1 MKRLLLILL
10 LLLGGAWGLTALYA
24 VDQAEYAFVTQ
35 FGLPVATVDGGTDAG
50 LHVKLPWPIQ
60 SVQRLDRRLQVF
72 DLPTIET
79 LTRDRLNRTVDK
91 TLAVDAYVC
100 WRIADAAGVQQFIQ
114 TVGSVERANRIL
126 GQGISSQLG
135 AVMSNLS
142 LDDLIAVS
150 ADPAEVDRRM
160 ESIRRQL
167 FAEPDT
173 LPAEL
178 RSAMSEP
185 LRDLARNA
193 YGIEIV
199 DIRLRRFNYP
209 EQVRS
214 SITERIRSERAKKV
228 AEYESQGRRLA
239 AEISSQAELDAKLI
253 ESKALADAQRLREQA
268 DAEAERIR
276 NEAHQKD
283 PEFYVFLQKLRS
295 FRAMMADS
303 RDLILLSTRH
313 PLFDILRQGGP
324 MPKQTDQPPLTP
336 PAAPM
341 PMPAPIAPA
350 APPLK
355 LGGQSP

>member
-1 MKRLLLILL
+1 MNRLLLIVLL
-10 LLLGGAWGLTALYA
+10 SVGGVWGLTALYA

-50 LHVKLPWPIQ
+50 LHVKWPWPIQ

-72 DLPTIET
+72 DLPTIES

-100 WRIADAAGVQQFIQ
+100 WRIADAQGVQQFIQ
-114 TVGSVERANRIL
+114 TVGSIERANRIL
-126 GQGISSQLG
+126 GQRISSQLG

-142 LDDLIAVS
+142 LDELIAVS

-160 ESIRRQL
+160 ESIRQQL
-167 FAEPDT
+167 FAEPDA
-173 LPAEL
+173 LPPEL
-178 RSAMSEP
+178 RSVVGEP
-185 LRDLARNA
+185 LRQLARNA

-209 EQVRS
+209 EQVRA

-228 AEYESQGRRLA
+228 AEYESQGRKLA

-253 ESKALADAQRLREQA
+253 EARALAEAQRLREQA

-313 PLFDILRQGGP
+313 PLFDILRQAGPTLNKQTEPPGGSPAPAPAPVPAPKQGGP
-324 MPKQTDQPPLTP
+324 LP
-336 PAAPM
+336 
-341 PMPAPIAPA
+341 
-350 APPLK
+350 
-355 LGGQSP
+355 